1 MEDLYRMLD
10 VHSMI
15 ADGIVQT
22 CERDGKVWYRYH
34 KEWPDQ
40 MSLEEFFIDY
50 LWGLPGWK
58 SKVIGNVILFWEV

>member
-1 MEDLYRMLD
+1 ML
-10 VHSMI
+10 
-15 ADGIVQT
+15 
-22 CERDGKVWYRYH
+22 DGKVWYRYH